1 MRTRKFDS
9 EIVWPLSAH
18 KSVAYTVSEWVDGIY
33 SKIFLRNIWLVPKE
47 WQEKVY
53 LENRMM
59 ATNDRNDTTRK
70 QVTAIDV
77 NDIQQQKK
85 EAAESAQLT

>member
-1 MRTRKFDS
+1 MTKSHDQLLCMAKKNEKFIKAR
-9 EIVWPLSAH
+9 ENH
-18 KSVAYTVSEWVDGIY
+18 
-33 SKIFLRNIWLVPKE
+33 RE
-47 WQEKVY
+47 WQEKLY

-59 ATNDRNDTTRK
+59 ATNDRNDAIRK

-85 EAAESAQLT
+85 EAGESAQLT

>member
-1 MRTRKFDS
+1 MNDALHLYK
-9 EIVWPLSAH
+9 
-18 KSVAYTVSEWVDGIY
+18 WVGGKY
-33 SKIFLRNIWLVPKE
+33 SKTFLRNIWMVLKE

-85 EAAESAQLT
+85 EAAESAKLT

>member
-9 EIVWPLSAH
+9 EIFWPLSVH

-33 SKIFLRNIWLVPKE
+33 SKIFLRNIWMVPKE

>member
-1 MRTRKFDS
+1 M
-9 EIVWPLSAH
+9 
-18 KSVAYTVSEWVDGIY
+18 
-33 SKIFLRNIWLVPKE
+33 
-47 WQEKVY
+47 Y

-85 EAAESAQLT
+85 EAAESAKLT

>member
-1 MRTRKFDS
+1 
-9 EIVWPLSAH
+9 
-18 KSVAYTVSEWVDGIY
+18 
-33 SKIFLRNIWLVPKE
+33 
-47 WQEKVY
+47 
-53 LENRMM
+53 MM

-85 EAAESAQLT
+85 EAVESAQLNKKKKGQLISERFFDHLLTTLFN

>member
-1 MRTRKFDS
+1 M
-9 EIVWPLSAH
+9 
-18 KSVAYTVSEWVDGIY
+18 
-33 SKIFLRNIWLVPKE
+33 VPKE
-47 WQEKVY
+47 WQEKMY

-85 EAAESAQLT
+85 EAAESAKLT